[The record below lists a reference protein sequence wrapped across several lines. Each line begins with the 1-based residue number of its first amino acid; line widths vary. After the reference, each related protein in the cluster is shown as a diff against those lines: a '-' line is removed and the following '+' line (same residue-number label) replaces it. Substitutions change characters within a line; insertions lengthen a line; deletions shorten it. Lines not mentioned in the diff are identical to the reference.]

1 MKHEIHAAHGK
12 ARREHPERIER
23 HQGPAGHICQHR
35 PGIVHRIHKREGCR
49 QVDLTLEDVDARVAT
64 VLLHQPVLVPQYVL
78 QEEGEGQRHPGRIGR
93 DGVTRFQK
101 RDGPDEEEA
110 QVEGHVRELVEEADP
125 VEVSAHGLVEHP
137 EGRPCHE
144 GGAGPAQEDG
154 AALGNV
160 HVAEQFG
167 RSSAATGIST
177 GAACVRAGIA
187 IAAAAGPYQL
197 PTPLE
202 RKSQEEAPE
211 PQEEAGREGVAQEG
225 PATSHLPRI

>member
-1 MKHEIHAAHGK
+1 M
-12 ARREHPERIER
+12 
-23 HQGPAGHICQHR
+23 
-35 PGIVHRIHKREGCR
+35 
-49 QVDLTLEDVDARVAT
+49 
-64 VLLHQPVLVPQYVL
+64 
-78 QEEGEGQRHPGRIGR
+78 
-93 DGVTRFQK
+93 TRFQK

-144 GGAGPAQEDG
+144 DGAGPAQEGG

-177 GAACVRAGIA
+177 GDACIRVRAGIA
-187 IAAAAGPYQL
+187 IAAAAGSHQI
-197 PTPLE
+197 PTSLE

>member
-1 MKHEIHAAHGK
+1 M
-12 ARREHPERIER
+12 
-23 HQGPAGHICQHR
+23 
-35 PGIVHRIHKREGCR
+35 
-49 QVDLTLEDVDARVAT
+49 
-64 VLLHQPVLVPQYVL
+64 
-78 QEEGEGQRHPGRIGR
+78 
-93 DGVTRFQK
+93 TRFQK

-144 GGAGPAQEDG
+144 DGAGPAQEGG

-177 GAACVRAGIA
+177 GDACIRVRAGIA
-187 IAAAAGPYQL
+187 IAAAAM
-197 PTPLE
+197 
-202 RKSQEEAPE
+202 
-211 PQEEAGREGVAQEG
+211 
-225 PATSHLPRI
+225 